1 MYEVPSTMKIYLA
14 YFLLWGFMSNQ
25 QLVKATEADSLASTL
40 ANDSSVRD
48 DAAVLDPSSYNWS
61 SGDDQKSIDSKS
73 SNLTEADS
81 DGVVLAKAILRKPVG
96 LKSEVGSSSAS
107 YGEINPV
114 LQDDHV
120 PESGGSLEATAEAQT
135 KADSK
140 SQARAVED
148 KANDEAKARVK
159 ATSEAEVQPEPE
171 PEVQVKAEAEAE
183 AEVKA
188 EVKGKTEPKAEAE
201 AKPEAVP
208 ELKAKTEED
217 RVRIMTEAKIRA
229 EVESRVQTEVISRM
243 LAQAKAEAEIQA
255 NKAAKAKAN
264 ALAKAE
270 AYVKAS
276 IAAKKATTDAAEISK
291 RAVAA
296 RMKAARKSA
305 AAQAAL
311 SDEETTSM
319 RAVASAAA
327 VQAAQMQALIAAQAG
342 AIAQKNSFF
351 QALTASNIIT
361 ANAIAANVV
370 ENKALIVKQKVNE
383 TTNETQAAILIQ
395 SMANDEMSTA
405 TLVRNEALSAAITT
419 SVSQIA
425 ALAEANAALQDI
437 LAVNVRHAELSER
450 NLLKSFVP
458 ID

>member
-81 DGVVLAKAILRKPVG
+81 DGVVLAKAILRKP
-96 LKSEVGSSSAS
+96 
-107 YGEINPV
+107 
-114 LQDDHV
+114 DDHV